1 MIVDDLVSSPGHPR
15 ACPVWHLA
23 FSRVEIL
30 KTRFLAQ
37 LRVLTPIWTIFLLR
51 VSCIRS
57 AVKLT
62 SCISPLY
69 AGTGWETGLE
79 SVLPALSSFAFTTLR

>member
-1 MIVDDLVSSPGHPR
+1 
-15 ACPVWHLA
+15 
-23 FSRVEIL
+23 
-30 KTRFLAQ
+30 
-37 LRVLTPIWTIFLLR
+37 VLTPIWTIFLLR

-79 SVLPALSSFAFTTLR
+79 SGYTYTPLCIAIASY

>member
-15 ACPVWHLA
+15 AWPVWHLA

-51 VSCIRS
+51 VSCTQRRRE
-57 AVKLT
+57 A
-62 SCISPLY
+62 SPTRAL
-69 AGTGWETGLE
+69 GQQTGLDLN
-79 SVLPALSSFAFTTLR
+79 SRND